1 VPASSSLVNTV
12 ETSIAS
18 GQDLRQLRARFHEVG
33 VVVPLGANL
42 SCHKAVTAATTKTP
56 TEAAANCVD
65 NDAKDGPFV
74 CLLAPGEEELA
85 AVPAILDAA
94 TPPAFLPGP
103 SASSFS
109 LYVIRMDRNAKRSL
123 RDHDRLAYLIMII
136 IVVVMMMMIM
146 IMILLLVHH
155 HDHCRHSHCLS
166 PQSSS
171 SSASQSPHSHS
182 EAIDKG

>member
-1 VPASSSLVNTV
+1 VPQSRHCGHNQNA
-12 ETSIAS
+12 
-18 GQDLRQLRARFHEVG
+18 
-33 VVVPLGANL
+33 
-42 SCHKAVTAATTKTP
+42 K
-56 TEAAANCVD
+56 EAAANCVD